1 MKKSLFLS
9 VVILTA
15 AANFALGE
23 NKPWPKEPNIFRG
36 VPFGASEA
44 EALNKIPSMGNCR
57 NNETLGRMCL
67 DSGFKVG
74 DVTFVKNTF
83 VFYNDKLVSVYFNF
97 KSKDYDFIKDTF
109 IKRYGEP
116 KNTVNDKIKT
126 EGGMKYENEILTWKG
141 DNIEL
146 HVEKYSRNINNGIV
160 IYSNIR
166 WLERLDKNNNRKKQE
181 TTKDLQKQ

>member
-9 VVILTA
+9 VVILA
-15 AANFALGE
+15 AATNFALGE
-23 NKPWPKEPNIFRG
+23 NKPWPKEPKKFRG

-74 DVTFVKNTF
+74 VVPFVKNTF
-83 VFYNDKLVSVYFNF
+83 VFYDDKLVSVNVNF
-97 KSKDYDFIKDTF
+97 KSKDYDYIKDVFIK
-109 IKRYGEP
+109 KYGKP
-116 KNTVNDKIKT
+116 KKIESEKVKT
-126 EGGMKYENEILTWKG
+126 EEGIEYENEILTWRG
-141 DNIEL
+141 DIIEL

-160 IYSNIR
+160 IYSNIG
-166 WLERLDKNNNRKKQE
+166 WLERLGEINKNKEGRGH
-181 TTKDLQKQ
+181 